1 MVTPV
6 QNADLTDLFQLHLVG
21 GNLKKELFPGM

>member
-21 GNLKKELFPGM
+21 RDLKKELLPGM

>member
-21 GNLKKELFPGM
+21 GNLKKKLFPGI